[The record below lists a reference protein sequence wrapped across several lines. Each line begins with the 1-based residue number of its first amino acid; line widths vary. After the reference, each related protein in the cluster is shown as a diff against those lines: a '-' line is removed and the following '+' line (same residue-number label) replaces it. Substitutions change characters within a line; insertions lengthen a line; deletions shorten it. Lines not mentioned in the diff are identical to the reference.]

1 MDDFL
6 FVISLSEGQEIMG
19 VKVDPLSGLYQT
31 ALYVINAARDEY
43 PDEDIT
49 SCEVWKRVDPNTLK
63 LILTVYAQ

>member
-19 VKVDPLSGLYQT
+19 VKVDPLAGLYQT
-31 ALYVINAARDEY
+31 ALNVINASREEY

-49 SCEVWKRVDPNTLK
+49 SCEVWKRLDSNTLK
-63 LILTVYAQ
+63 LIITVYAQ